1 MNDKL
6 KRKGFTLIELLSV
19 IVILSILIVIVVP
32 NIIKQVK
39 VSKEKAFY
47 ISVSKMVENIKTDN
61 IINNNDYCMYNYEDK
76 NKENDFDKL
85 YILVTKE
92 NNDLIYSVYAS
103 KNGIK
108 TINVKDFSKINEK
121 DTSNWDKDM
130 SNDSAYSSV
139 SKLYRNINLIE
150 DNNYVVCDLKES
162 RGDSN
167 D

>member
-1 MNDKL
+1 MNDNI

-19 IVILSILIVIVVP
+19 IVILSLLIVIAVP

-47 ISVSKMVENIKTDN
+47 ISVSKIVENIKTDN
-61 IINNNDYCMYNYEDK
+61 IINNNDYCMYNYEDE

-139 SKLYRNINLIE
+139 SKLYSNINLIE

>member
-1 MNDKL
+1 MNDNI

-19 IVILSILIVIVVP
+19 IVILSILIVIAVP

-47 ISVSKMVENIKTDN
+47 ISVSKIVENIKTDN

-130 SNDSAYSSV
+130 SNNSAYSSV
-139 SKLYRNINLIE
+139 SKLYSNINLIE

>member
-139 SKLYRNINLIE
+139 SKLYSNINLIE

>member
-1 MNDKL
+1 MNDNI

-19 IVILSILIVIVVP
+19 IVILSLLIVIAVP

-47 ISVSKMVENIKTDN
+47 ISVSKIVENIKTDN
-61 IINNNDYCMYNYEDK
+61 IINNNDYCMYNYEDE

-108 TINVKDFSKINEK
+108 TINIKDFSKINEK
-121 DTSNWDKDM
+121 DTSNWDKYM

-139 SKLYRNINLIE
+139 SKLYSNINLIE

>member
-19 IVILSILIVIVVP
+19 IVILSILIVIAVP

-61 IINNNDYCMYNYEDK
+61 IINNKDYCIYNYEDE

-108 TINVKDFSKINEK
+108 TINIKDFSKINEK
-121 DTSNWDKDM
+121 DTSNWDKYM
-130 SNDSAYSSV
+130 SNDSAYSTV
-139 SKLYRNINLIE
+139 SKLYSNINLIE

>member
-19 IVILSILIVIVVP
+19 IVILSILIVIAVP

-61 IINNNDYCMYNYEDK
+61 IINNNDYCMYNYEDE

-108 TINVKDFSKINEK
+108 TINIKDFSKINEK
-121 DTSNWDKDM
+121 DTSNWDKYM

-139 SKLYRNINLIE
+139 SKLYSDINLIE

>member
-19 IVILSILIVIVVP
+19 IVILSILIVIAVP

-61 IINNNDYCMYNYEDK
+61 IINNNDYCMYNYEDE

-108 TINVKDFSKINEK
+108 TINIKDFSKINEK
-121 DTSNWDKDM
+121 DTSNWDKYM

-139 SKLYRNINLIE
+139 SKLYSNINLIE